1 MVIDHAVGVRLYHNL
16 VYHSRKALMVSD
28 LPPKTQ
34 AIRALN
40 NLFLEASELGFRTSG
55 MSVFDRFEA
64 NVFGW
69 GLGAVTSEVGD
80 ERRSIAEQVAD
91 ETLEGIVAVSAVTF
105 TDNDLSR
112 PVGVEVVD
120 QGAAIP
126 GLAYEGA
133 APDLGPVERATAQ

>member
-1 MVIDHAVGVRLYHNL
+1 
-16 VYHSRKALMVSD
+16 
-28 LPPKTQ
+28 
-34 AIRALN
+34 
-40 NLFLEASELGFRTSG
+40 

-91 ETLEGIVAVSAVTF
+91 ETLEGVVAVSAVTF